1 MPGVVSGLNSVEL
14 TVSGSNLVA
23 HKYKAAISEADCKS
37 EASYQTTADL
47 NPVSI
52 DVSSFVDGEVY
63 ICATAISASGY
74 EQDSSL
80 AASISFTRDTTCGH
94 VAGDGSSSDPY
105 EIRNE
110 DDLANMDKSD
120 ICASSSFILMN
131 DILISSA
138 NWSPIG
144 KNTSAGD
151 FKGFLTGRALL

>member
-1 MPGVVSGLNSVEL
+1 MVML
-14 TVSGSNLVA
+14 T
-23 HKYKAAISEADCKS
+23 
-37 EASYQTTADL
+37 
-47 NPVSI
+47 
-52 DVSSFVDGEVY
+52 
-63 ICATAISASGY
+63 
-74 EQDSSL
+74 
-80 AASISFTRDTTCGH
+80 
-94 VAGDGSSSDPY
+94 GDGSSSDPY

-151 FKGFLTGRALL
+151 FQGF